1 MSQIKRLSDVIK
13 SKNENKVKKI
23 DKSISEPNYEKAVSK
38 EEILPRKKYEK
49 GKMKPKE
56 YCIYLLSKRE
66 YSIKEIRNKLKA
78 REHSED
84 EINETIEWL
93 QENKFQSD
101 EDYASMRVRS
111 KKATLGNMRL
121 KYELSLKGISEDII
135 KQQLAELPSEE
146 NRVYAILKQKNIS
159 KNMEIKEKQ
168 KIYRQL
174 AGKGFSFDN
183 INKAWNKILKK

>member
-23 DKSISEPNYEKAVSK
+23 DKNISEHNYEKAVSK

-135 KQQLAELPSEE
+135 KQQLADLPSEE
-146 NRVYAILKQKNIS
+146 NRVYAILKHKNIS
-159 KNMEIKEKQ
+159 KDMDIKEKQ